1 MKAVKHIDILT
12 SEDRPVPGDH
22 IIFPKQVGPKDV
34 YVLVKHLERGRI
46 MIHNT
51 EKGTQSTTQL
61 SYVKKAL
68 I

>member
-12 SEDRPVPGDH
+12 SEDRPVPGDR
-22 IIFPKQVGPKDV
+22 IIFPKQSGPKDI
-34 YVLVKHLERGRI
+34 YVLVKYLDRGRI
-46 MIHNT
+46 RIHNV
-51 EKGTQSTTQL
+51 EKGTQSMTQL